1 MSLGPEFR
9 KLWMAGAISNLG
21 DGVTFVAAPLLAA
34 SLTGDP
40 TLVAELSFVYTAPR
54 ILLVLVGGALS
65 DRLDRRRLMGAVN
78 TFRAVLLTM
87 LGAALPGGWESLVL
101 LYSIFLF
108 LGVSETLFDS
118 ASLAIL
124 SSVVR
129 KRDLERANA
138 RLTAAQLVADE
149 FVGPPLGGFLFAAT
163 AALPFLFDAGS
174 FAAAAVLILALRGRF
189 QVERMEAST
198 ASPMLADIREGVG
211 WLARHRLLRALA
223 VMLGLASV
231 AYMMTFSI
239 LVLFARDVLS
249 LDDTGYGILLAF
261 SAVGGLAGSAVAGR
275 LVRWLG
281 AGRTIFASLLIGAGS
296 YVGIAS
302 SNNPLFVGVMLAL
315 YIFYAVVWNVVTVS
329 LRQAIVPDRMLGRV
343 SSAYRLFGLIGL
355 ALGALLGGFLARGL
369 GLTAPFWAGAVLLVL
384 MALLALPVVNN
395 KTISEAR
402 EDSLLT
408 E

>member
-1 MSLGPEFR
+1 MSLGPEYR
-9 KLWMAGAISNLG
+9 KLWAAGAISNLG

-40 TLVAELSFVYTAPR
+40 ALVAGLSFVYTVPR
-54 ILLVLVGGALS
+54 ILLVLVGGALA

-78 TFRAVLLTM
+78 TFRAALLTM
-87 LGAALPGGWESLVL
+87 LGAALLGGWESLVL
-101 LYSIFLF
+101 LYSVFLF

-124 SSVVR
+124 PSVVR

-149 FVGPPLGGFLFAAT
+149 FVGPPLGGFLFAVA
-163 AALPFLFDAGS
+163 AALPFLLDAGS

-189 QVERMEAST
+189 QMERTEAST
-198 ASPMLADIREGVG
+198 ASPMLADIHEGVG

-223 VMLGLASV
+223 IMLGLASV

-239 LVLFARDVLS
+239 LVLFARDVLG
-249 LDDTGYGILLAF
+249 LGETGYGVLLAF
-261 SAVGGLAGSAVAGR
+261 SAVGGLAGSAIASR

-281 AGRTIFASLLIGAGS
+281 AGRTIFVSLLIGAGS

-329 LRQAIVPDRMLGRV
+329 LRQAIAPDRMLGRV

-355 ALGALLGGFLARGL
+355 AFGALLGGFLASGF
-369 GLTAPFWAGAVLLVL
+369 GLTAPFWAGAVLLAL
-384 MALLALPVVNN
+384 MALLALPFVNN

-402 EDSLLT
+402 KDSLLT

>member
-1 MSLGPEFR
+1 MSLGPEYR
-9 KLWMAGAISNLG
+9 KLWTASTISNLG

-40 TLVAELSFVYTAPR
+40 ALVAGLSFVYTVPR
-54 ILLVLVGGALS
+54 ILLVLVGGALA

-78 TFRAVLLTM
+78 VFRAALLTM
-87 LGAALPGGWESLVL
+87 LGAALLGGWESLML
-101 LYSIFLF
+101 LYSVFLF

-124 SSVVR
+124 PSVVR

-149 FVGPPLGGFLFAAT
+149 FVGPPLGGFLFAAA

-189 QVERMEAST
+189 QVERTEAST
-198 ASPMLADIREGVG
+198 ASPMLADIHEGVG

-239 LVLFARDVLS
+239 LVLFVRDVIGLGE
-249 LDDTGYGILLAF
+249 TGYGILLAF
-261 SAVGGLAGSAVAGR
+261 SAVGGLAGSAIAGR

-281 AGRTIFASLLIGAGS
+281 AGRTIFVSLLIGAGS

-329 LRQAIVPDRMLGRV
+329 LRQAIAPDRMLGRV

-355 ALGALLGGFLARGL
+355 ALGALLGGFLASSL
-369 GLTAPFWAGAVLLVL
+369 GLTAPLWAGAVLLVL
-384 MALLALPVVNN
+384 VALLALPFVNN
-395 KTISEAR
+395 QTIAEAR
-402 EDSLLT
+402 ASAASAA
-408 E
+408 

>member
-9 KLWMAGAISNLG
+9 KLWAAGAISNLG

-34 SLTGDP
+34 SLTSDP
-40 TLVAELSFVYTAPR
+40 ALVAGLSFVYTVPR
-54 ILLVLVGGALS
+54 ILLVLVGGALA

-78 TFRAVLLTM
+78 TFRAALLTM
-87 LGAALPGGWESLVL
+87 LGAALLGGWESLVL
-101 LYSIFLF
+101 LYSVFLF

-124 SSVVR
+124 PSVVR

-149 FVGPPLGGFLFAAT
+149 FVGPPLGGFLFAAA

-189 QVERMEAST
+189 QVERTEAST
-198 ASPMLADIREGVG
+198 ASPMLADIHEGVG
-211 WLARHRLLRALA
+211 WLARHRLLRVLA

-239 LVLFARDVLS
+239 LVLFARNVLG
-249 LDDTGYGILLAF
+249 LGETGYGVLLAF
-261 SAVGGLAGSAVAGR
+261 SAVGGLAGSAIASR

-281 AGRTIFASLLIGAGS
+281 AGRTIFVSLLIGAGS

-329 LRQAIVPDRMLGRV
+329 LRQAIAPDRMLGRV
-343 SSAYRLFGLIGL
+343 SSAYRLLGLIGL
-355 ALGALLGGFLARGL
+355 AFGALLGGFLASGF
-369 GLTAPFWAGAVLLVL
+369 GLTAPFWAGAVLLAL
-384 MALLALPVVNN
+384 MALLALPFVNN

-402 EDSLLT
+402 KDSLLT

>member
-9 KLWMAGAISNLG
+9 KLWAAGAISNLG

-40 TLVAELSFVYTAPR
+40 ALVAGLSFVYTVPR
-54 ILLVLVGGALS
+54 ILLVLVGGALA

-78 TFRAVLLTM
+78 TFRAALLTM
-87 LGAALPGGWESLVL
+87 LGVALLGGWESLVL
-101 LYSIFLF
+101 LYSVFLF

-124 SSVVR
+124 PSVVR

-149 FVGPPLGGFLFAAT
+149 LVGPPLGGFLFAVA
-163 AALPFLFDAGS
+163 AALPFLLDAGS

-189 QVERMEAST
+189 QMERTEAST
-198 ASPMLADIREGVG
+198 ASPMLADIHEGVG

-223 VMLGLASV
+223 IMLGLASV

-239 LVLFARDVLS
+239 LVLFARDVLG
-249 LDDTGYGILLAF
+249 LGETGYGVLLAF
-261 SAVGGLAGSAVAGR
+261 SAIGGLAGSAIASR

-281 AGRTIFASLLIGAGS
+281 AGRTIFVSLLIGAGS

-329 LRQAIVPDRMLGRV
+329 LRQAIAPDRMLGRV
-343 SSAYRLFGLIGL
+343 SSAYRLLGLIGL
-355 ALGALLGGFLARGL
+355 AFGALLGGFLASGF
-369 GLTAPFWAGAVLLVL
+369 GLTAPFWAGAVLLAL
-384 MALLALPVVNN
+384 MALLALPFVNN

-402 EDSLLT
+402 KDSLLT